1 MRSLPTRWLVALVAS
16 ALLAG
21 GCVQRIGDFTIAS
34 TKNVSYNP
42 SPDRRG
48 VEGKHCATRFL
59 GLIPL
64 SGSFRP
70 NLEEAVDDAM
80 GKVPNGNVMTNAVTY
95 VSAWTAILVDQQCYR
110 VKGDVG
116 TIK

>member
-1 MRSLPTRWLVALVAS
+1 MLTLRRRWLITLVAT
-16 ALLAG
+16 ALLTG

-34 TKNVSYNP
+34 TKNVAYNP

-48 VEGKHCATRFL
+48 VEGKHCATRLL

-64 SGSFRP
+64 GSFLP

-80 GKVPNGNVMTNAVTY
+80 AQVPDGNTMTNVVTY
-95 VSAWTAILVDQQCYR
+95 VNVWTAIIVNQQCYR

-116 TIK
+116 TVQ

>member
-1 MRSLPTRWLVALVAS
+1 MNRSSRRWLIPAVSL

-21 GCVQRIGDFTIAS
+21 GCTTRIGDFTIAS
-34 TKNVSYNP
+34 TKNVAYNP

-48 VEGKHCATRFL
+48 VEGEHCATRLL

-64 SGSFRP
+64 GSFMP

-80 GKVPNGNVMTNAVTY
+80 VKVPNGNVMTNAVTY
-95 VSAWTAILVDQQCYR
+95 MTVWTAIIVNQQCYR
-110 VKGDVG
+110 VRGDVG
-116 TIK
+116 TIQ

>member
-1 MRSLPTRWLVALVAS
+1 MMSLPRCWLVALVAS
-16 ALLAG
+16 ALLTG

-34 TKNVSYNP
+34 TKNVAYNP

-48 VEGKHCATRFL
+48 VQGEHCATRLL

-64 SGSFRP
+64 GSFMP

-80 GKVPNGNVMTNAVTY
+80 AKVPNGNAMTNVVTY
-95 VSAWTAILVDQQCYR
+95 TNVWTAIIVNQQCYR

-116 TIK
+116 TIQ

>member
-1 MRSLPTRWLVALVAS
+1 MRSIPLTATLALMVTLAS
-16 ALLAG
+16 SP

-34 TKNVSYNP
+34 TKNVAFNP

-48 VEGKHCATRFL
+48 VEGKHCATRLL

-64 SGSFRP
+64 DSFIP
-70 NLEEAVDDAM
+70 NLEEALDDAM
-80 GKVPNGNVMTNAVTY
+80 AKVPNGNVMTNAVIY
-95 VSAWTAILVDQQCYR
+95 VEAWTAIIVAQQCYV

-116 TIK
+116 TIE

>member
-1 MRSLPTRWLVALVAS
+1 MNVLTRCWLVALVAS
-16 ALLAG
+16 VLLSG

-34 TKNVSYNP
+34 TKNVAYNP

-48 VEGKHCATRFL
+48 VEGQHCATRLL

-64 SGSFRP
+64 GSFLP

-80 GKVPNGNVMTNAVTY
+80 AQVPDGNTMTNVVTY
-95 VSAWTAILVDQQCYR
+95 MHVWTAIIVNQQCYR

-116 TIK
+116 TIQ